1 MEINI
6 SLNNLE
12 EVIELSNKIKE
23 LNDEFQE
30 ALIDFATAPDDIK
43 KNLIKLEL
51 ELSTRK
57 IYWASELLNQ
67 SVIK

>member
-6 SLNNLE
+6 SLNNLDE
-12 EVIELSNKIKE
+12 IIELSNKIKE

-30 ALIDFATAPDDIK
+30 ALIDFATAPDDVK

>member
-30 ALIDFATAPDDIK
+30 ALIDFATAPDDVK

>member
-6 SLNNLE
+6 SLNNLDE
-12 EVIELSNKIKE
+12 IIELSNKIKE

>member
-6 SLNNLE
+6 SLNNLD

-30 ALIDFATAPDDIK
+30 ALIDFATAPDDVK